1 MKKKVSFLEA
11 PVEDNRPAHG
21 WGMKKKDQTMNR
33 LRLCRQNRVKVN
45 EIVNLEIICFHRPSI
60 LAFICFSLLFSD
72 KIEVND
78 NEIVNLE
85 NICFHR
91 PSILAFMFFTF
102 IFRKLIGGG
111 SNLNELFEFGVAIY
125 TGVNIRYIA
134 YTIPVID
141 YSARFCVGGS

>member
-45 EIVNLEIICFHRPSI
+45 EIVNLEI
-60 LAFICFSLLFSD
+60 
-72 KIEVND
+72 
-78 NEIVNLE
+78 
-85 NICFHR
+85 ICFHR

>member
-33 LRLCRQNRVKVN
+33 LRLCRQNRVKDN
-45 EIVNLEIICFHRPSI
+45 EIVNLKIICFHRPSI

-85 NICFHR
+85 IICFHR

-102 IFRKLIGGG
+102 IFRNLIGGAKMVTQ
-111 SNLNELFEFGVAIY
+111 LFLSLRAPAGCMRTA
-125 TGVNIRYIA
+125 
-134 YTIPVID
+134 
-141 YSARFCVGGS
+141 SA